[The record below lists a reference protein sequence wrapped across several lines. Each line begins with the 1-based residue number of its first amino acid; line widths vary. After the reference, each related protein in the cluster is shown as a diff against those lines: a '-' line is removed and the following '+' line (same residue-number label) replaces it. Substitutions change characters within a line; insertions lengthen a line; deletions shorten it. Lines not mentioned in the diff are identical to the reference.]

1 MGEFYYG
8 EDDDLNYDMI
18 EDVSNVKSISSSLL
32 LGSTDWTADTIVSQ
46 VEKKNILL
54 DPDFQRRDAW
64 KAPRK
69 SAFIESLILGFPIP
83 QIVLAENKN
92 KRGSFIVIDGKQRL
106 LTLMQFFGKKGYSK
120 LKLTNLKILTKC
132 NNKTIDDIKKDL
144 SLSHYIDNVE
154 NAAIRTVVIKNWDDE
169 SILYQIFLRLN
180 TNTVSLSPQEL
191 RGALHPGPFVKFADE
206 FSEKNKN
213 IKKIF
218 NIKKDPDFR
227 MRDIEL
233 FIRFVGFKLF
243 IEDYR
248 GNLKKFLDD
257 TCLIL
262 NKNWDTKE
270 SIVNEIADDFD
281 IGVSTTYVIF
291 GKNAYHKWIKN
302 GYENK
307 FNRAIFDIMMYYFSN
322 RDISETAKQNKVLV
336 KKCFESLCE
345 NNNEF
350 MSSLERTTK
359 SIAATK
365 TRYTVWGNALYET
378 LGIEIKIPVVTK

>member
-1 MGEFYYG
+1 
-8 EDDDLNYDMI
+8 
-18 EDVSNVKSISSSLL
+18 
-32 LGSTDWTADTIVSQ
+32 
-46 VEKKNILL
+46 
-54 DPDFQRRDAW
+54 
-64 KAPRK
+64 
-69 SAFIESLILGFPIP
+69 
-83 QIVLAENKN
+83 
-92 KRGSFIVIDGKQRL
+92 
-106 LTLMQFFGKKGYSK
+106 MQFFGKKGYSK

-169 SILYQIFLRLN
+169 SILYQIFLRFN

-248 GNLKKFLDD
+248 GNLKK
-257 TCLIL
+257 
-262 NKNWDTKE
+262 
-270 SIVNEIADDFD
+270 
-281 IGVSTTYVIF
+281 
-291 GKNAYHKWIKN
+291 
-302 GYENK
+302 
-307 FNRAIFDIMMYYFSN
+307 
-322 RDISETAKQNKVLV
+322 IS
-336 KKCFESLCE
+336 
-345 NNNEF
+345 
-350 MSSLERTTK
+350 
-359 SIAATK
+359 
-365 TRYTVWGNALYET
+365 
-378 LGIEIKIPVVTK
+378 